1 MLGFNLF
8 GRISKFLFD
17 SRASGG
23 VSSHLPEFNE
33 HEKDL
38 VKLLHNLERSRSHL
52 QRLESSGSKG
62 DMVITAQA
70 DVISLQQ
77 EVIAALQH
85 VNGSSHG
92 HEKEEPVQP
101 TNVSAHPRRRRG
113 AVSSESMGPVLV
125 SASISKVV
133 IPKVEQEKQKLAS
146 VLKEMVI
153 FSDVHDED
161 IHALVDA
168 FAPEWCAAETV
179 IMRKGDMGD
188 KFYIVDKGV
197 CDCFVASAEG
207 GSMLICTVTE
217 GKGVGELALLYNAP
231 RAATVV
237 ARTDCYLWSLD
248 RGTFQCLVL
257 SATARR
263 RRQYKEFLR
272 GVPILSNLTAEE
284 LAKVA
289 DVMEAKWFEGGE
301 YIIEQGEDGDT
312 MFFIEEGSAI
322 ATKNAGPGRPSKKL
336 MDFSKGDYFGELAL
350 IRNEPRAAN
359 VIAVSRCKVCII
371 DKQAF
376 VRLLGPCLE
385 IMSRRIHL
393 YEAFLD

>member
-1 MLGFNLF
+1 MPCLTDF
-8 GRISKFLFD
+8 
-17 SRASGG
+17 
-23 VSSHLPEFNE
+23 
-33 HEKDL
+33 
-38 VKLLHNLERSRSHL
+38 
-52 QRLESSGSKG
+52 
-62 DMVITAQA
+62 T
-70 DVISLQQ
+70 
-77 EVIAALQH
+77 
-85 VNGSSHG
+85 
-92 HEKEEPVQP
+92 
-101 TNVSAHPRRRRG
+101 G
-113 AVSSESMGPVLV
+113 AVSSESMGPVLA

-133 IPKVEQEKQKLAS
+133 IPKVEREREKLAS
-146 VLKEMVI
+146 VLKEMII
-153 FSDVHDED
+153 FGDVHEED

-168 FAPEWCAAETV
+168 FAPEWCAAGTV

-188 KFYIVDKGV
+188 KFYTVDKGV
-197 CDCFVASAEG
+197 CDCFVPRCSDWMCDSSEG

-217 GKGVGELALLYNAP
+217 GQGFGELALLYNAP

-248 RGTFQCLVL
+248 RGTFQCLIL

-263 RRQYKEFLR
+263 RKQYKEFLR

-312 MFFIEEGSAI
+312 MFFIEEGNAI
-322 ATKNAGPGRPSKKL
+322 ATKNAGPGRPSKKV

-359 VIAVSRCKVCII
+359 VIAVTRCKVCII

-385 IMSRRIHL
+385 IMGRRIHL
-393 YEAFLD
+393 YESFLDEEMTPPGLESIFQCDLNLQLNTEMDPEGPQPPRARRKAISAAPIQINPALYSELSVNLEEKDKIK